1 MRRILIMLSI
11 LLGCTAARSQ
21 QLRPEEYVFPLR
33 DVAGLFSANFAE
45 MRPDHFHS
53 GIDIKTDGVT
63 GKPVVA
69 AADGYVCRI
78 AVTPGG
84 YGRAVYIAHP
94 NGTTSVYGH
103 LSRFRDDIEKYVYEE
118 RCRTRRNSINLYPEA
133 GRFPLRR
140 GEEFARSGNTGSSA
154 GPHLHFEI
162 RDSRTQRTLN
172 TISSGVIRTRDDL
185 PPRLVRLYYVEVD
198 TLRGVPVH
206 AAPRPVELTAR
217 APGDY
222 VLRQPDALPVG
233 ARGYF
238 MLEAT
243 DRKNDVQNTFGL
255 WRVGLSVDGE
265 QLFELRLDGFAF
277 DQTRYC
283 NAVACYP
290 LQAGSRNEIIRL
302 TRLDGCIGD
311 FYPVLKTR
319 LLPAPPEGERAT
331 VSIEAEDDS
340 GNRSLL
346 EFAVVRQDPARD
358 FRAAA
363 DSTATVIDRSRDFR
377 RTEGEASLHIPAGAL
392 YESVFCHM
400 SSRPAPLG
408 EPQPAIVLSPV
419 HTIRAG
425 ETPLHTNATVSI
437 RAFVPQALQAHATL
451 GRIVKGKVR
460 YAGGRY
466 RKGAVVA
473 AIRTLGDFCV
483 AADTVPPKVAPCFDA
498 AQPVRG
504 RSVTFRLSD
513 DFSGVGD
520 YSATLDGQW
529 ILLERNPMKGTVTH
543 TFDDERTPRRAEGH
557 ALELTV
563 TDNCGNRTVWRG
575 TIRR

>member
-1 MRRILIMLSI
+1 MRHLLILLSI

-69 AADGYVCRI
+69 AADGYICRI

-118 RCRTRRNSINLYPEA
+118 RYRTRRNSINLYPPA
-133 GRFPLRR
+133 DRFPLRR
-140 GEEFARSGNTGSSA
+140 GEEFACSGNTGSSA

-172 TISSGVIRTRDDL
+172 TIASGVIRTRDDL
-185 PPRLVRLYYVEVD
+185 PPRLVRLYYVAVD

-206 AAPRPVELTAR
+206 AAPQPVELTAQ
-217 APGDY
+217 APGHY
-222 VLRQPDALPVG
+222 ALKQPEALPVG
-233 ARGYF
+233 THGYF
-238 MLEAT
+238 LLEAT

-255 WRVGLSVDGE
+255 WRVSLSVDGDR
-265 QLFELRLDGFAF
+265 LFELRLDGFAF

-290 LQAGSRNEIIRL
+290 MQVGSRNEIIRL
-302 TRLDGCIGD
+302 TRLDGCIEE
-311 FYPVLKTR
+311 FYPVLKSR
-319 LLPAPPEGERAT
+319 LLPVPEEGRTAT
-331 VSIEAEDDS
+331 VRIEADDDS

-346 EFAVVRQDPARD
+346 EFAVVRQNPACD

-363 DSTATVIDRSRDFR
+363 DSTATVIDRRRDFR
-377 RTEGEASLHIPAGAL
+377 RTEGEASIHIPAGAL
-392 YESVFCHM
+392 YESAFCRM
-400 SSRPAPLG
+400 SSRPAQFR
-408 EPQPAIVLSPV
+408 EPQAAIVLSPV
-419 HTIRAG
+419 YTILDG
-425 ETPLHTNATVSI
+425 NTPLHANATVSI
-437 RAFVPQALQAHATL
+437 RSFVPQTLQAHTAL
-451 GRIVKGKVR
+451 GRVRRGKVL
-460 YAGGRY
+460 YAGGKY

-473 AIRTLGDFCV
+473 ATRPLGDFCV
-483 AADTVPPKVAPCFDA
+483 VADTVPPKVTPCFDT
-498 AQPVRG
+498 AQPVTG

-513 DFSGVGD
+513 NFSGVGD

-563 TDNCGNRTVWRG
+563 TDNCGNSTVWRG